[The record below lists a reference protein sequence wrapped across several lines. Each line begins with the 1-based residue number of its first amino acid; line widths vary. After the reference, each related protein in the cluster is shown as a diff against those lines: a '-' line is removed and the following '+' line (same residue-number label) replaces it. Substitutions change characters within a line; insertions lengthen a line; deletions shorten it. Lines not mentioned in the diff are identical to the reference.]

1 MAIKINGTT
10 VIDDSRNA
18 LSLGT
23 GYFSGD
29 VTTEGTGA
37 LQISVGG
44 TSQRPGS
51 PAAGMIRL
59 NSDTGNF
66 EIYTTAWNVIPNAG
80 GDISGNAAT
89 ASQIYL
95 NESTD
100 PDSWWNL
107 TFAAS
112 GSANSDESLY
122 QDDGAFTVNP
132 SQNLLR
138 ILGPGSTYTAIGDQN
153 VSFNYGG
160 VDSQGDL
167 TATTLT
173 ANRTWTL
180 PNKTGTVAM
189 TSDITGATVGTATSS
204 TAGVVKLGDDTEQSV
219 AANAVTA
226 TASRTYAVQLNANDQ
241 MVVNVPWVDTDTTY
255 SLPLATATTRGG
267 VELFS
272 NTDNP
277 TAANAVTSTAG
288 RTYGIQLNSS
298 NQMVVNVP
306 WTDTNTN
313 TTYTADEDTLTLT
326 GTTFSI
332 KADGVSSDELASVVT
347 LIIYDSSGS
356 ALKTLYGAGS

>member
-89 ASQIYL
+89 ASQVYV

-100 PDSWWNL
+100 PDSWWNIPFL
-107 TFAAS
+107 AT
-112 GSANSDESLY
+112 GSANSNESLY
-122 QDDGAFTVNP
+122 QDDSAFTLNP
-132 SQNLLR
+132 SQNLFR
-138 ILGPGSTYTAIGDQN
+138 VLGPGSTYTAFGAQK
-153 VSFNYGG
+153 VMFNYGG
-160 VDSQGDL
+160 ADSQGDL

-173 ANRTWTL
+173 SNRTWTL
-180 PNKTGTVAM
+180 PNKTGTIAM
-189 TSDITGATVGTATSS
+189 TSDITGATVGLATSS
-204 TAGVVKLGDDTEQSV
+204 TTGVVKLGDDTDQTV

-241 MVVNVPWVDTDTTY
+241 MVVNVPW
-255 SLPLATATTRGG
+255 S
-267 VELFS
+267 
-272 NTDNP
+272 
-277 TAANAVTSTAG
+277 
-288 RTYGIQLNSS
+288 
-298 NQMVVNVP
+298 
-306 WTDTNTN
+306 DTNTN
-313 TTYTADEDTLTLT
+313 TTYTADETSLTLT
-326 GTTFSI
+326 GTEFSI
-332 KADGVSSDELASVVT
+332 KADGVSQTELASVVT
-347 LIIYDSSGS
+347 LIIYDSAGS